1 MSAPHLDPNSSLDT
15 VRDELVYLN
24 VRVCRDPRARDLAPR
39 VGAHLAAWRGVQDAQ
54 HEHWDAQAA
63 AQVDVVLAD
72 EAIDAHVD
80 AFAADLLDVC
90 GGDRTSPRYT
100 LYFSA
105 SPSVVK
111 RPVLGDELVTVRGW
125 VTLLA
130 AEEDAGLR
138 AHGERFAAEVK
149 AADDALA
156 ARAAAESKNAAFR
169 AVGAYAA
176 WMRGVLD
183 TREHVWI
190 ELERRRADDKA
201 AQAPR
206 DRAARFFRPRVVAE
220 SEADRKARA
229 DARDKERQDREA
241 AAERRK
247 LLAASLK
254 KAQADLKEHDKKT
267 ARGR

>member
-1 MSAPHLDPNSSLDT
+1 MSAPHLDPNSSLET

-24 VRVCRDPRARDLAPR
+24 IRICRDPRARDLAPR

-80 AFAADLLDVC
+80 GFAADLLDVC
-90 GGDRTSPRYT
+90 GGDRGSPRYT
-100 LYFSA
+100 LYFTA

-111 RPVLGDELVTVRGW
+111 RPVLGDELETARRW

-149 AADDALA
+149 DADDALA
-156 ARAAAESKNAAFR
+156 ARAAADSKNASFR
-169 AVGAYAA
+169 AVGAHATYVQ
-176 WMRGVLD
+176 GVAD
-183 TREHVWI
+183 TREQVWI
-190 ELERRRADDKA
+190 ELERRRAADKA
-201 AQAPR
+201 AGLPR
-206 DRAARFFRPRVVAE
+206 DWATRFFRPRASAE
-220 SEADRKARA
+220 SEAERKARA
-229 DARDKERQDREA
+229 EARDKERQDREA
-241 AAERRK
+241 AVERRK